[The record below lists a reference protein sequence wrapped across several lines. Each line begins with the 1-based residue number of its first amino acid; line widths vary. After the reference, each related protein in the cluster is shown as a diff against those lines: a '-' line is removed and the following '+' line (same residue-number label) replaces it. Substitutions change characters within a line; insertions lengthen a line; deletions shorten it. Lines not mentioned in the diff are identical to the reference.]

1 MLNLKNGN
9 KLLLTILFCLF
20 SFGAGA
26 INGFIG
32 TGGGILMVFML
43 NILTKNDKKDNFS
56 TTLLS
61 IVPISIIGLYAY
73 FVAGSVDFSILSRA
87 SLPALF
93 GGALGA
99 FLMDK
104 LKVKWLNIIFGA
116 LVIYSGVKM
125 IL

>member
-9 KLLLTILFCLF
+9 KLLLTLLFCLF
-20 SFGAGA
+20 SFLAGA
-26 INGFIG
+26 VNGFVG

-61 IVPISIIGLYAY
+61 IIPISIVGLYAY
-73 FVAGSVDFSILSRA
+73 FSAGSVDFSILSRV
-87 SLPALF
+87 SLPALL

-99 FLMDK
+99 FLTDK
-104 LKVKWLNIIFGA
+104 LKIKWLNLLFGA
-116 LVIYSGVKM
+116 LVIYSGIKM